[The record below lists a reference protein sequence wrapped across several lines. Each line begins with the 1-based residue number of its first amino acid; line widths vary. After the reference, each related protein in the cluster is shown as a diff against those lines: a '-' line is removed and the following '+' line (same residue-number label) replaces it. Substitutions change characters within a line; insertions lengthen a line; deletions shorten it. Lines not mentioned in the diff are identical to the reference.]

1 MERVTDAFV
10 WPVRDPQWAGKVV
23 IIALILLVP
32 IAGQINGLGWMLAAL
47 DRLRAGEERLPPA
60 NFGYLARGIR
70 LFVVQLVYGLAL
82 LLIVAAFY
90 APAVV
95 VFIREGRGSANLGLI
110 SFGLLLNLMSFSIA
124 SLGSLALNFL
134 MPAIVLATDRGGI
147 VGGLRVSDVVRRARA
162 SLTNTLIAG
171 LMLIAASFI
180 GSLGSIACVVGII
193 FTVAYSLA
201 VQAWI
206 IRSFELGAAAPSA
219 A

>member
-193 FTVAYSLA
+193 FTLAYSLA

>member
-23 IIALILLVP
+23 LIALILLVP

-70 LFVVQLVYGLAL
+70 LFIVQLVYGLAL
-82 LLIVAAFY
+82 LLVVAAFY
-90 APAVV
+90 APAVG

-110 SFGLLLNLMSFSIA
+110 SFGLLLNLMSFSVG
-124 SLGSLALNFL
+124 SLGSLAMNFL
-134 MPAIVLATDRGGI
+134 MPSIVLATDRGGI
-147 VGGLRVSDVVRRARA
+147 AGGLRVSDVVRRARA
-162 SLTNTLIAG
+162 SITNTLIAG

-193 FTVAYSLA
+193 FTLAYSLA

>member
-147 VGGLRVSDVVRRARA
+147 VSGLRVSDVVRRARA
-162 SLTNTLIAG
+162 SITNTLIAG

-193 FTVAYSLA
+193 FTLAYSLA

>member
-10 WPVRDPQWAGKVV
+10 WPVRDPQWVGKVV

-110 SFGLLLNLMSFSIA
+110 SFGLLLNLMSFSVG
-124 SLGSLALNFL
+124 SLGSLAMNFL
-134 MPAIVLATDRGGI
+134 MPSIVLATDRGGI
-147 VGGLRVSDVVRRARA
+147 AGGLRVSDVVRRARA
-162 SLTNTLIAG
+162 SITNTLIAG

-180 GSLGSIACVVGII
+180 GSVGSIACVVGII
-193 FTVAYSLA
+193 FTLAYSLA

>member
-32 IAGQINGLGWMLAAL
+32 IAGQINGLGWMLAGL

-90 APAVV
+90 APAVL

-110 SFGLLLNLMSFSIA
+110 SFGLLLNLMSFSVG
-124 SLGSLALNFL
+124 SLGSLAMNFL
-134 MPAIVLATDRGGI
+134 MPSIVLATDRGGI
-147 VGGLRVSDVVRRARA
+147 AGGLRVSDVVRRARA
-162 SLTNTLIAG
+162 SITNTLIAG

-180 GSLGSIACVVGII
+180 GSLGSLACVVGII
-193 FTVAYSLA
+193 FTLAYSLA

>member
-90 APAVV
+90 APAVL

-110 SFGLLLNLMSFSIA
+110 SFGLLLNLMSFSVG
-124 SLGSLALNFL
+124 SLGSLAMNFL
-134 MPAIVLATDRGGI
+134 MPSIVLATDRGGI
-147 VGGLRVSDVVRRARA
+147 AGGLRVSDVVRRARA
-162 SLTNTLIAG
+162 SITNTLIAG

-180 GSLGSIACVVGII
+180 GSLGSLACVVGII
-193 FTVAYSLA
+193 FTLAYSLA

>member
-23 IIALILLVP
+23 LIALILLVP

-82 LLIVAAFY
+82 LLVVAAFY

-110 SFGLLLNLMSFSIA
+110 SFGLLLNLMSFSVG
-124 SLGSLALNFL
+124 SLGSLAMNFL
-134 MPAIVLATDRGGI
+134 MPSIVLATDRGGI
-147 VGGLRVSDVVRRARA
+147 AGGLRVSDVVRRARA
-162 SLTNTLIAG
+162 STTNTLIAG

-193 FTVAYSLA
+193 FTLAYSLA

>member
-82 LLIVAAFY
+82 LLVVAAFY

-95 VFIREGRGSANLGLI
+95 VFIHEGRGSANIGLI
-110 SFGLLLNLMSFSIA
+110 SFGLLLNLMSFSVG
-124 SLGSLALNFL
+124 SLGSLAMNFL
-134 MPAIVLATDRGGI
+134 MPSIVLATDRGGI
-147 VGGLRVSDVVRRARA
+147 AGGLRVSDVVRRARA
-162 SLTNTLIAG
+162 SITNTLIAG

-180 GSLGSIACVVGII
+180 GSLGSLACVVGII
-193 FTVAYSLA
+193 FTLAYSLA